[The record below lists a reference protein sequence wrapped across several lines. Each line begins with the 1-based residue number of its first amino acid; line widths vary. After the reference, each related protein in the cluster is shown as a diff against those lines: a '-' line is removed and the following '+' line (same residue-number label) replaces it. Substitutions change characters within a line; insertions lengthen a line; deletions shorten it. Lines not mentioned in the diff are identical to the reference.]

1 MRRGWPSVL
10 AVILVLGAFGALA
23 LAALSSKNHDNKTSG
38 GPKISFDSSTS
49 KPKQACS
56 IFTLSDAKK
65 VLGATVKGGAS
76 PANGSSNSLTVSTCS
91 YSQDLE
97 SGASTS
103 AGQAAT
109 LLVRAPKTTSGAES
123 NNNQFG
129 PLRPADAV
137 SVSGYGQSAYWD
149 PQFGQLDILK
159 NNTWYIL
166 SSGPLTPSSRTLD
179 HTKQLADIL
188 IAKM

>member
-1 MRRGWPSVL
+1 MRRGWPSVV
-10 AVILVLGAFGALA
+10 AVILVLGAISSLILA
-23 LAALSSKNHDNKTSG
+23 VVSSRDHDDKTGSL
-38 GPKISFDSSTS
+38 KISFDPSSY
-49 KPKQACS
+49 KPKKACS
-56 IFTLSDAKK
+56 IFTLADAKR

-76 PANGSSNSLTVSTCS
+76 PANSSSGDLTVSTCS
-91 YSQDLE
+91 YSKDLD
-97 SGASTS
+97 SAAPVSASQS
-103 AGQAAT
+103 AT
-109 LLVRAPKTTSGAES
+109 LLLRAPITTGGAES

-137 SVSGYGQSAYWD
+137 NVSGYGQSAYWD

-166 SSGPLTPSSRTLD
+166 STGPLTPSSRTLD
-179 HTKQLADIL
+179 QTKQLADIL